1 MRTQK
6 TPTPPCPYCNGR
18 TSRVGTN
25 SKGGRRYRCS
35 DCGRNSSDLTEA
47 FEERKAA
54 IKQKQFSARQ
64 HSIRTMLDFIQIQL
78 GAKVSESD
86 LEMLQNFVRPTEA
99 AKRRGVS
106 RQRINELIRS
116 GEMKMF
122 RCGAYEWVWQPLIAQ
137 HSDEKILLTK

>member
-6 TPTPPCPYCNGR
+6 TPTPPCRYCGGR
-18 TSRVGTN
+18 ALRVGFDRN
-25 SKGGRRYRCS
+25 GAQRYRCS
-35 DCGRNSSDLTEA
+35 GCGRHFSDLSELLR
-47 FEERKAA
+47 ERRAA
-54 IKQKQFSARQ
+54 LRLKQFDARL
-64 HSIRTMLDFIQIQL
+64 HSVRTMLDFIQIQL

-86 LEMLQNFVRPTEA
+86 LEMLQSFVRPTEA